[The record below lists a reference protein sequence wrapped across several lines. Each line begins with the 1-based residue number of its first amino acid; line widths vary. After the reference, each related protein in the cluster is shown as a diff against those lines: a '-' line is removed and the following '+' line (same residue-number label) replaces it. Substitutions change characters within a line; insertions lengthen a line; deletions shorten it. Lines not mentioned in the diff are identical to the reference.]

1 MCNNPGEM
9 SNGANWSRV
18 DPELELTCNTV
29 ESVTWGGLTR
39 TGWPVSRVWGAK
51 RGQNMQHRKSLSGR
65 QMKLFRSSE
74 PLVVP
79 LVLDTWNTLMP
90 YLAKLAELYDLIGA

>member
-1 MCNNPGEM
+1 
-9 SNGANWSRV
+9 
-18 DPELELTCNTV
+18 
-29 ESVTWGGLTR
+29 
-39 TGWPVSRVWGAK
+39 
-51 RGQNMQHRKSLSGR
+51 
-65 QMKLFRSSE
+65 MKLFRSSE